1 MILKVNDLW
10 KFPGVEILIKEDLSS
25 KYLSIGYYRYID
37 KIDDGCYMLL
47 DARDEIC
54 HLDEYDEDST
64 VQVTQNDIL
73 QRILNCIDGQT
84 VQIMGLI
91 QDGWVED
98 TNNSFNLTPYKE
110 KLNEYINLAK
120 QLTGSKNEELL
131 G

>member
-1 MILKVNDLW
+1 MLIKVNDLW
-10 KFPGVEILIKEDLSS
+10 KFPGVEILIKEDLSN
-25 KYLSIGYYRYID
+25 KYLDIGYYRYID
-37 KIDDGCYMLL
+37 KSNDGVYMLL

-54 HLDEYDEDST
+54 HLEEYDDEST
-64 VQVTQNDIL
+64 IQVTQNDIL
-73 QRILNCIDGQT
+73 QRILNCINGQS

-98 TNNSFNLTPYKE
+98 ANDGFNLTPYKE
-110 KLNEYINLAK
+110 KLNEYIKLSK